1 MKHKYKNV
9 IFVILL
15 GQSSVVWYKLCW
27 TVRFNSKFWP
37 LLLLVGDN
45 YLRVVGEGGRLA
57 RIFMKR
63 AIQGVRREPE
73 WQNLKSLHKGG
84 GSEWQNVNSS
94 HGPRIS
100 N

>member
-1 MKHKYKNV
+1 M
-9 IFVILL
+9 
-15 GQSSVVWYKLCW
+15 WYKLCW

-63 AIQGVRREPE
+63 AIQGVRKWARVA
-73 WQNLKSLHKGG
+73 KSEIFAQIEFYPWTKVRGSGG